1 MGVEGRSWDSAV
13 FTAISHTWSLIN
25 RRGVNAAILT
35 STAVAAFYNLKLAT
49 GWLSCTFLASAVFV
63 WLLLPC
69 FAFEPLTAKLVPS
82 HAYRHQR
89 SKGLRHPLHPGNFG
103 QSPDNRCHHMPKRAV
118 SQLHMV
124 TLLEDSLF
132 FHFSLNEPFSGLPSP
147 WPCRP
152 A

>member
-35 STAVAAFYNLKLAT
+35 STAVAAFYNLILKLAT
-49 GWLSCTFLASAVFV
+49 GWLSCTLLASAVFV

-69 FAFEPLTAKLVPS
+69 FAIEPLTAKLVPS

-89 SKGLRHPLHPGNFG
+89 SKGLRHPLPLSSRVILVSPPITGATTSPNGQCHNFTWSHFWRRAFL
-103 QSPDNRCHHMPKRAV
+103 SP
-118 SQLHMV
+118 L
-124 TLLEDSLF
+124 SL
-132 FHFSLNEPFSGLPSP
+132 SLS
-147 WPCRP
+147 
-152 A
+152 